1 VITDSR
7 SGAAGIYNQLK
18 QKLLD
23 FEIPPGS
30 RMTETELASLFHVS
44 RTPVREALQRLETEG
59 LVRIRPKQGCF
70 VRDLDIEEIAQYYR
84 VRVALEQLAIEE
96 AATNMPDTELQEL
109 AAEWNPAKRP
119 RKINAEIMQARDESF
134 HLALAQGSGNL
145 VLARCLS
152 DINNRIR
159 VIRRL
164 DFTVADRIERTYIEH
179 NAILR
184 ALLARNVEAAKKQMK
199 SHINKSEENARN
211 LTLIQLAKHRRN
223 AAARN

>member
-1 VITDSR
+1 VITDHR
-7 SGAAGIYNQLK
+7 SGTAGIYSQLK

-84 VRVALEQLAIEE
+84 VRIALEQLAIEE

-109 AAEWNPAKRP
+109 AADWNPAKRP

-145 VLARCLS
+145 VLARYLS

-179 NAILR
+179 YAILR
-184 ALLARNVEAAKKQMK
+184 ALLARNVEAAKKQMRT
-199 SHINKSEENARN
+199 HINKSEENARN
-211 LTLIQLAKHRRN
+211 LTLIQLAKHRRH